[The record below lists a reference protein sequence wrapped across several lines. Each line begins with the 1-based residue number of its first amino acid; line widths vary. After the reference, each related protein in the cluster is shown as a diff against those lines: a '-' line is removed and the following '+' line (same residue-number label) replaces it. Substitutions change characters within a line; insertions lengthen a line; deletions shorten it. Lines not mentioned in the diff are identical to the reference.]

1 MKGKHIIRIVT
12 GHRGM
17 TLIEVVTCVALFS
30 FIVAMAAPLMFD
42 FRKATD
48 RITRSLDHVG
58 ELDWLN
64 RMFRADAARARE
76 IVLEYRDLELGPKV
90 LILKCMP
97 LGREGMPDT
106 EEEEHIVYSVD
117 PKHPSRL
124 VRTSWHANGAGKT
137 SRVVAKNLEAVEFSY
152 GAEGESEK
160 RAVELQ
166 MSFKKGIV
174 RKNKPMFYMLSAS
187 VGE

>member
-1 MKGKHIIRIVT
+1 MKGNRIIRIVI
-12 GHRGM
+12 GQRGM

-30 FIVAMAAPLMFD
+30 FIMTMAVPLMFD

-48 RITRSLDHVG
+48 RITRSLEHVG

-64 RMFRADAARARE
+64 RAFRADAARARQ
-76 IVLEYRDLELGPKV
+76 IVLEYRDFELGPNV
-90 LILKCMP
+90 LILRSIP
-97 LGREGMPDT
+97 LGREDMPGT

-117 PKHPSRL
+117 PKHSSRL
-124 VRTSWHANGAGKT
+124 VRTSWRANGARKT
-137 SRVVAKNLEAVEFSY
+137 SRVIAKNLEAAEFSY
-152 GAEGESEK
+152 GPEGESEK
-160 RAVELQ
+160 TLVELQ

-174 RKNKPMFYMLSAS
+174 HKSKPMFYALSAS